1 MSFAMRFST
10 IYTSLTRKTGVHLAA
25 LVSAAAL
32 ALVACGGGGTTSD
45 NVATASGLR
54 ALPANFSTLRA
65 VAYSPYR
72 TATSVDD
79 RANENIT
86 DAMVKQDLDLLV
98 ASGFGLIRL
107 FDSSDKVAIR
117 TLRVIAANN
126 INLKVML
133 GIYVNSFEYNASLSA
148 SAKAA
153 IMAGNDEEITRGVV
167 LANSYP
173 TTVVAVSVGNE
184 TQVDWSFVQISS
196 SQLAKYLKTVRS
208 QIAQPVTTDD
218 NYAVF
223 AGKLP
228 HHPAANQIS
237 EVLAQIDFAS
247 IHSYAMEDVYYSNFN
262 DSDAW
267 PDWDWRQSSAAAM
280 MTAAVGKTQKDYA
293 LARAYMNSKGKS
305 LMPIII
311 GETGWKAV
319 DPSGT
324 DRYKFLASPVNQKM
338 YYDRLMAW
346 ADASISAPGPKN
358 IVYFEAFDEPWKG
371 SDDKWG
377 LFNVNRQARY
387 AVQAKNAPSATWAY
401 EYKTGAILYA
411 DSDAVFFQPA
421 VANAAVTANRYT
433 IYASASPSGEVR
445 ASTLT
450 SDIQWDAFDGGTATR
465 NENDAVTDLTGNTD
479 GTPSLSIIP
488 NPASYGWGLLSH
500 SASNSTDNL
509 SGFAATGTLNFS
521 VKTQYVGAIK
531 IGISTDTDDRSG
543 AQAYVTLRNA
553 DSYGYCNTG
562 AWCKVAIPLTAFKAV
577 NANIDLRYLLNRF
590 IIADIY
596 SETGNA
602 AGQTR
607 PLNLDA
613 IYFAK

>member
-1 MSFAMRFST
+1 MSSAMRFSSIFT
-10 IYTSLTRKTGVHLAA
+10 FIARHTRLRLASLVGLAA
-25 LVSAAAL
+25 VGLI
-32 ALVACGGGGTTSD
+32 ACGGGGTTTD
-45 NVATASGLR
+45 NGVSASALR
-54 ALPANFSTLRA
+54 ALPSNFSTLRA

-72 TATSVDD
+72 TATSVGD
-79 RANENIT
+79 RENEVIT

-98 ASGFGLIRL
+98 ASGFGLIRI
-107 FDSSDKVAIR
+107 FDSSEKVAVR

-133 GIYVNSFEYNASLSA
+133 GMYVNSFEYDTSLSA

-153 IMAGNDEEITRGVV
+153 IMAGNEEEIARGVA
-167 LANSYP
+167 LANAYSS
-173 TTVVAVSVGNE
+173 TVVAVSVGNE

-196 SQLAKYLKTVRS
+196 SQLAKYLKSVRS

-247 IHSYAMEDVYYSNFN
+247 IHSYAIEDVYYSNSS

-267 PDWDWRQSSAAAM
+267 PDWDSRQSTAAAM

-293 LARAYMNSKGKS
+293 LARAYMDSKGKS
-305 LMPIII
+305 QMPIII
-311 GETGWKAV
+311 GETGWRAA

-324 DRYKFLASPVNQKM
+324 DRFKFLASPVNQKM
-338 YYDRLMAW
+338 YYDRLLAW
-346 ADASISAPGPKN
+346 ADASATAPGPKN
-358 IVYFEAFDEPWKG
+358 IIYFEAFDEPWKG

-387 AVQAKNAPSATWAY
+387 AVQGKNAPSSTWVY
-401 EYKTGAILYA
+401 EYKTGTTPYA
-411 DSDAVFFQPA
+411 DSDAVFFQAP
-421 VANAAVTANRYT
+421 VAKTAVTANRYT
-433 IYASASPSGEVR
+433 IYASATPSGEVR
-445 ASTLT
+445 ASALT

-465 NENDAVTDLTGNTD
+465 NENDTATDLTGNSD

-500 SASNSTDNL
+500 SDSNSTDNL
-509 SGFAATGTLNFS
+509 SAFAAAGTLNFS
-521 VKTQYVGAIK
+521 VKTQYVGAIR

-543 AQAYVTLRNA
+543 AQAYVTLNNG
-553 DSYGYCNTG
+553 SYGYCNTG
-562 AWCKVAIPLTAFKAV
+562 AWCNVVIPLTAFKAV

-596 SETGNA
+596 SETGNT

-607 PLNLDA
+607 QINLDA
-613 IYFAK
+613 IYYAK

>member
-1 MSFAMRFST
+1 MRFFPNFT
-10 IYTSLTRKTGVHLAA
+10 ALTRKTQTHLAL

-45 NVATASGLR
+45 NGATASGLR
-54 ALPANFSTLRA
+54 ALPSNFSALRA

-79 RANENIT
+79 RANETIT

-98 ASGFGLIRL
+98 ASGFGLIRI
-107 FDSSDKVAIR
+107 FDSSDKVAVR

-126 INLKVML
+126 IDLKVML
-133 GIYVNSFEYNASLSA
+133 GIYVNSFEYDTNLSA

-153 IMAGNDEEITRGVV
+153 IMAANEEEIARGVA

-173 TTVVAVSVGNE
+173 STVVAVSVGNE

-196 SQLAKYLKTVRS
+196 SQLAKYLKSVRS

-223 AGKLP
+223 AGKMP

-247 IHSYAMEDVYYSNFN
+247 IHSYPIEDVYYSNTS

-267 PDWDWRQSSAAAM
+267 PDWDWRQSSASAM
-280 MTAAVGKTQKDYA
+280 MDAAVAKVQKDYA
-293 LARAYMNSKGKS
+293 LARAYMDIKGKS
-305 LMPIII
+305 HMPIII
-311 GETGWKAV
+311 GETGWRAA

-324 DRYKFLASPVNQKM
+324 DRFRFLASPVNQKM
-338 YYDRLMAW
+338 YYDRLLAW
-346 ADASISAPGPKN
+346 ADASVSAPGPKN

-387 AVQAKNAPSATWAY
+387 AVQAKNAPSSTWVY
-401 EYKTGAILYA
+401 EYKTGTTPYV
-411 DSDAVFFQPA
+411 DMDAVYFQAA
-421 VANAAVTANRYT
+421 VAKAAVTANRYT
-433 IYASASPSGEVR
+433 LYASASTSGEVR

-450 SDIQWDAFDGGTATR
+450 SDMQWDAFDGGTATR
-465 NENDAVTDLTGNTD
+465 NENDTATDLTGNYD
-479 GTPSLSIIP
+479 GSPSLSIVP

-500 SASNSTDNL
+500 SATNSTDNL
-509 SGFAATGTLNFS
+509 SAFAAAGTLNFS
-521 VKTQYVGAIK
+521 VKTQYAGAIR

-543 AQAYVTLRNA
+543 AQAYVTLTNG
-553 DSYGYCNTG
+553 SYGYCNTG
-562 AWCKVAIPLTAFKAV
+562 AWCNVSIPLTAFKAV
-577 NANIDLRYLLNRF
+577 NAKIDLRYVLNRF
-590 IIADIY
+590 IIADIF
-596 SETGNA
+596 SETGNTS
-602 AGQTR
+602 QTR
-607 PLNLDA
+607 QINLDA
-613 IYFAK
+613 IYYAK